1 VIIKGLA
8 YTCSILF
15 SALILHVQHI
25 VYYVDIVQFSVLA
38 TIVLSFIC
46 RF

>member
-1 VIIKGLA
+1 
-8 YTCSILF
+8 LF